1 MNIIDIGPLSLAL
14 GYILLLVPSG
24 FMLWY
29 RIPLIGRTA
38 ISILRMTVQLLFVGF
53 YLQFIF
59 QLNDPVINMA
69 WVLVMLVVADLSII
83 RGIGV
88 KTARFLIPL
97 LASLILGTII
107 PLLVFLWLMLQMPG
121 VLDAQYVI
129 PVAGMILGNC
139 LRTDIIGLRTFY
151 SSLRNNERAYLNS
164 LAQGALMEEALMPYK
179 QEAFENALS
188 PFIASMAT
196 YGLVTL
202 PGMMT
207 GVILGGADPFIAVK
221 YQIAIMI
228 AIFSGT
234 AITVFSAMWLT
245 SRKSFDPYGVLD
257 RDIFVQ

>member
-1 MNIIDIGPLSLAL
+1 MNIIDISPMSLAM

-29 RIPLIGRTA
+29 RVPLIGRTA
-38 ISILRMTVQLLFVGF
+38 ISIFRMTVQLLFVGF

-59 QLNDPVINMA
+59 HLDNPFINIA
-69 WVLVMLVVADLSII
+69 WVLLMLAVADLSII
-83 RGIGV
+83 KGIGV
-88 KTARFLIPL
+88 QKGRFMMPL
-97 LASLILGTII
+97 LLSLISGTAI

-121 VLDAQYVI
+121 VMDAQYVI
-129 PVAGMILGNC
+129 PVSGMILGNC
-139 LRTDIIGLRTFY
+139 LRTDIIGLRSFY
-151 SSLRNNERAYLNS
+151 GSLRKTEREYLNR
-164 LAQGALMEEALMPYK
+164 LAQGATMEEALKPYK

-207 GVILGGADPFIAVK
+207 GVILGGVDPFIAVK

-234 AITVFSAMWLT
+234 AITVFSAIWLT
-245 SRKSFDPYGVLD
+245 SRKSFDLYGMLD
-257 RDIFVQ
+257 REIFVQ